1 MSCVFLTFFFH
12 YEIKA
17 GHKFIS
23 LTMKADFEK
32 NIKVWLENLVYISWR
47 ITFGCPGSLI
57 YINKPKEMDKIL
69 SPVMVALW
77 RGVPPENNM

>member
-1 MSCVFLTFFFH
+1 MSCVFLTFFFD

-32 NIKVWLENLVYISWR
+32 KYQSVIGKFGIYFLTYYIWLSW
-47 ITFGCPGSLI
+47 SLI

>member
-1 MSCVFLTFFFH
+1 MSCVFLTFFFD

-32 NIKVWLENLVYISWR
+32 KYQGVIWYIFLDVLHLVVL
-47 ITFGCPGSLI
+47 GP
-57 YINKPKEMDKIL
+57 
-69 SPVMVALW
+69 
-77 RGVPPENNM
+77 